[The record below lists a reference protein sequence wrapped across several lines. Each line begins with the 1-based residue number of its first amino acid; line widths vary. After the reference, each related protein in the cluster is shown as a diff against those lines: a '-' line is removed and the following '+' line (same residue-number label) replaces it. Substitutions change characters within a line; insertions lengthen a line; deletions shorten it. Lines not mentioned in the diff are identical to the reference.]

1 MGYTGPWSEDMSVLC
16 TGPMAGVWEW
26 VVEHCRSKEK
36 AKMIQ
41 GNLALARR
49 RQGGDLSLSVSRVG
63 NSSGDGGERE
73 ELLAER
79 GRLIGDLHT
88 VLAKIER
95 VKGAVEQHNQDR
107 VELAR
112 CKEERVKE
120 VKERQQRTVLL
131 GLYLKQVT
139 NTIAKLDGLAKKL
152 EKLVERV
159 GDKEAKGERMF
170 SSGGGVETESGKNV
184 REAVQLGVEHMKTAL
199 AGGGVREGRGQVRD
213 NILQLVGEMPAAVVV
228 NCMVEQ
234 TIDLTHQVKNKLES
248 VDLVKDAKDL
258 QKTEEEKDNEFLSS
272 VRREVGQFYKRH
284 VTSQMATTNLTA
296 SIATWEEKADMARE
310 RLGGM
315 GEVGREE
322 EAKAMLKGM
331 VASYRTSLDTL
342 KSNIASMEMTANK
355 HPLVDTVRNQQD
367 QIEELGQIISALIS
381 NNSVSSLKSSQATTL
396 NTMTTSLPL
405 LASQISSVSQ
415 ALSDSPSN
423 HLTILGTCPTSN
435 LASTMVGGTAC
446 STLTPASQLLM
457 HRRSSNLPQLSGK
470 VTQREDTVDRIV
482 KLIMEVERRDR
493 ELVYSM
499 SGKVTSG
506 DREELERLERTL
518 SSSIREQGRNLGP
531 VIEESEGMRVEAGRI
546 SDRIEVLHKEWSL
559 QPGGEVAVGGSLVWG
574 EVEGRKLQQ
583 WVDMVRVTLA
593 KLYSNNNG

>member
-1 MGYTGPWSEDMSVLC
+1 
-16 TGPMAGVWEW
+16 
-26 VVEHCRSKEK
+26 
-36 AKMIQ
+36 
-41 GNLALARR
+41 
-49 RQGGDLSLSVSRVG
+49 
-63 NSSGDGGERE
+63 
-73 ELLAER
+73 
-79 GRLIGDLHT
+79 
-88 VLAKIER
+88 
-95 VKGAVEQHNQDR
+95 
-107 VELAR
+107 
-112 CKEERVKE
+112 
-120 VKERQQRTVLL
+120 
-131 GLYLKQVT
+131 
-139 NTIAKLDGLAKKL
+139 
-152 EKLVERV
+152 
-159 GDKEAKGERMF
+159 
-170 SSGGGVETESGKNV
+170 
-184 REAVQLGVEHMKTAL
+184 MKTAL

-296 SIATWEEKADMARE
+296 SIATWEEKVDMARE

-396 NTMTTSLPL
+396 GS
-405 LASQISSVSQ
+405 
-415 ALSDSPSN
+415 
-423 HLTILGTCPTSN
+423 CPTSN

-446 STLTPASQLLM
+446 STPVRPATW
-457 HRRSSNLPQLSGK
+457 P
-470 VTQREDTVDRIV
+470 
-482 KLIMEVERRDR
+482 
-493 ELVYSM
+493 
-499 SGKVTSG
+499 
-506 DREELERLERTL
+506 
-518 SSSIREQGRNLGP
+518 
-531 VIEESEGMRVEAGRI
+531 
-546 SDRIEVLHKEWSL
+546 
-559 QPGGEVAVGGSLVWG
+559 
-574 EVEGRKLQQ
+574 
-583 WVDMVRVTLA
+583 
-593 KLYSNNNG
+593 